1 MRIVSQSRKT
11 LRRKEKRRRENQTMG
26 ENIFPITNN
35 PRLIFIPY
43 NKTDSSSTRECLD
56 LDQNNDVHSDVDS
69 CEDSIGPK
77 IRDFFVSSY
86 LYCLILGSISLMSG
100 LLLSIIAFHGLN
112 SNNITPIM
120 GKKEEI
126 KSQENFILGFTF
138 RSCSDIF
145 WTWFRHHWI
154 VPLFEQAENVE

>member
-1 MRIVSQSRKT
+1 
-11 LRRKEKRRRENQTMG
+11 MG

-35 PRLIFIPY
+35 PRLIFIP
-43 NKTDSSSTRECLD
+43 NKTDSSTASECRD
-56 LDQNNDVHSDVDS
+56 PDQNNDASDVDS

-120 GKKEEI
+120 GKKKEI
-126 KSQENFILGFTF
+126 KSQENFIFCFNRRSFSGILRARF
-138 RSCSDIF
+138 R
-145 WTWFRHHWI
+145 RHWI
-154 VPLFEQAENVE
+154 VSLLEQAENVE